1 MTAVLLPLL
10 TATQG
15 GFSFGKSEKIRLT
28 FFQESV
34 TIEEV
39 H

>member
-15 GFSFGKSEKIRLT
+15 GFSFGKSEK
-28 FFQESV
+28 SD
-34 TIEEV
+34 
-39 H
+39 